1 MKIKN
6 KSPCSLFYVSLIS
19 LPLCCR
25 RSGICRGTGAAH
37 GPSAQYVQAGAEWRR
52 CNSGKKMEILRFWHT
67 EFSVTQEWRTH
78 TLRRHTNVNRC
89 AQCLGPLIHMCVCAC
104 SSDTRQCSRQQM
116 TFTQADTGNCESDGF
131 FFLESQKTF
140 HLWMLGSGEITFLFL
155 TADCHHGE
163 LQQGVIDYHRSAR
176 KTHPLSVLWSESWS
190 LVSCCRCSLESEKSS
205 NNRNITDRE
214 FKKNLYQS
222 WTLKDLMPNLI
233 SLADKSSPTWSKN
246 WLCKGVFCWAS
257 CGMMGPQID
266 HFLLMVWKG
275 LCTPT
280 LNLSFNKNTYRAL

>member
-78 TLRRHTNVNRC
+78 TLRRHTNVNRR

-131 FFLESQKTF
+131 FFFRIPKDISPLDAGFRWNNISFPHCRLSPRWTATGRYRLSSVSAEDTPSVCPLK
-140 HLWMLGSGEITFLFL
+140 WIMVLGVL
-155 TADCHHGE
+155 
-163 LQQGVIDYHRSAR
+163 
-176 KTHPLSVLWSESWS
+176 LSVQ
-190 LVSCCRCSLESEKSS
+190 
-205 NNRNITDRE
+205 
-214 FKKNLYQS
+214 F
-222 WTLKDLMPNLI
+222 
-233 SLADKSSPTWSKN
+233 
-246 WLCKGVFCWAS
+246 G
-257 CGMMGPQID
+257 
-266 HFLLMVWKG
+266 VWKIQQQPKHHRQRV
-275 LCTPT
+275 LKKFIPK
-280 LNLSFNKNTYRAL
+280 LNVKRFDAKPHFPGR

>member
-89 AQCLGPLIHMCVCAC
+89 AQCLGPLIHMCVCAHVLQTHG
-104 SSDTRQCSRQQM
+104 SAVDNRWRSLKQTLETVKATD
-116 TFTQADTGNCESDGF
+116 F

-163 LQQGVIDYHRSAR
+163 LQQGVIDYRRSAL

-214 FKKNLYQS
+214 FNKNLYQS

-246 WLCKGVFCWAS
+246 WLCKGVFAGLPVAWW
-257 CGMMGPQID
+257 D
-266 HFLLMVWKG
+266 H
-275 LCTPT
+275 
-280 LNLSFNKNTYRAL
+280 R

>member
-131 FFLESQKTF
+131 FFFRIPKDISPLDAGFRWNNISFPHCRLSPRWTATGRYRLSSVSAEDTPSVCPLK
-140 HLWMLGSGEITFLFL
+140 WIMVLGVL
-155 TADCHHGE
+155 
-163 LQQGVIDYHRSAR
+163 
-176 KTHPLSVLWSESWS
+176 LSVQ
-190 LVSCCRCSLESEKSS
+190 
-205 NNRNITDRE
+205 
-214 FKKNLYQS
+214 F
-222 WTLKDLMPNLI
+222 
-233 SLADKSSPTWSKN
+233 
-246 WLCKGVFCWAS
+246 G
-257 CGMMGPQID
+257 
-266 HFLLMVWKG
+266 VWKIQQQ
-275 LCTPT
+275 L
-280 LNLSFNKNTYRAL
+280 KHHRQRV